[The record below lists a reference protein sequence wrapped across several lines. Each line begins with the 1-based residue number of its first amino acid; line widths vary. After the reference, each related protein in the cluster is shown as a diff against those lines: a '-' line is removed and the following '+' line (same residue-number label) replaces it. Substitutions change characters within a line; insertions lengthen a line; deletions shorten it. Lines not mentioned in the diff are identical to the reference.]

1 MAGGGDTPT
10 SPHGP
15 RVLVW
20 ARCLRPGERGGAGRD
35 PDSDPVPPDPPQG
48 CRTSSAVPDR
58 ASPDEPSGRQRSA
71 TSEWQPRVCLNFSD
85 FRGGEVAQI
94 RKRDSERI
102 ILALG
107 VTVTDS
113 LTGTRCWVC
122 SQPSIP
128 IAWPQQ
134 PLLYR
139 LTWARHG
146 IVQSG
151 PSLLWHLPW
160 E

>member
-20 ARCLRPGERGGAGRD
+20 ARCLRPGERGEGGRD
-35 PDSDPVPPDPPQG
+35 G
-48 CRTSSAVPDR
+48 TRTRCHRTLPRTPSAVPDR
-58 ASPDEPSGRQRSA
+58 GRPDEPSGRQRSA

-151 PSLLWHLPW
+151 PSLLWHLAW